1 MSSVLQQGLLITVIG
16 MGLVFAVIVFLWWLM
31 GLLVRATTKE
41 DKPSAL
47 ETGDEEGLEG
57 LAAPELPDLG
67 AKRRAAATAVAV
79 AIALAQARSR
89 PKPGKPLEEVGAAS
103 PWQNLHRARQLE
115 RHTKRG

>member
-1 MSSVLQQGLLITVIG
+1 MSSVMQQGLLITVIG

-41 DKPSAL
+41 DQPLAL

-57 LAAPELPDLG
+57 LATPGQPDLG
-67 AKRRAAATAVAV
+67 VKRRAAAAAVAV
-79 AIALAQARSR
+79 AMALEKARSH
-89 PKPGKPLEEVGAAS
+89 PQSGQALEKMGGGS
-103 PWQNLHRARQLE
+103 PWQSLHRARQLE